1 MHDGHSLASHAWRCE
16 RRQLAAACT
25 VRLRTPGVAS
35 SGSKAVVSTVRLRTH
50 GIESSGSKS
59 DDCVN
64 AAHAADGT
72 VWLASAHAVLLLTP
86 RRCSTACSRCTCVN
100 VAHDANGVQRS
111 LELIH
116 VLLLLEL
123 PVVQHSLR
131 LMLVSLLLTLPAMQ
145 HGFRVD
151 ARVAAAHAADSA
163 AWVAAVYTLLLLALR
178 TGAAQLA
185 VGARGR
191 SCPRYRWCSMA
202 CAQCTRHRC
211 SRCRQCSV
219 A

>member
-1 MHDGHSLASHAWRCE
+1 M
-16 RRQLAAACT
+16 
-25 VRLRTPGVAS
+25 
-35 SGSKAVVSTVRLRTH
+35 
-50 GIESSGSKS
+50 
-59 DDCVN
+59 N

-72 VWLASAHAVLLLTP
+72 VRLASVHAVLLLTP
-86 RRCSTACSRCTCVN
+86 RRCSTACSRCACVN

-116 VLLLLEL
+116 VFLLEL
-123 PVVQHSLR
+123 FVVQHSLR
-131 LMLVSLLLTLPAMQ
+131 LMLVPLLLTLPAMQ

-185 VGARGR
+185 VNARGR
-191 SCPRYRWCSMA
+191 SCPRYR
-202 CAQCTRHRC
+202 
-211 SRCRQCSV
+211 
-219 A
+219 